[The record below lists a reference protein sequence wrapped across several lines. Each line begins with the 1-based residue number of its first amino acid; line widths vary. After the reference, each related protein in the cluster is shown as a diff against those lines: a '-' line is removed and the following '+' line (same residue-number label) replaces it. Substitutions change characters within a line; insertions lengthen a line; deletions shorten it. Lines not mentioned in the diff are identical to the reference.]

1 MRIDLNYALVQSS
14 YWVTYCSIGSFAA
27 IYLTW
32 RGMNNTTI
40 GFTASLYALLAI
52 GIQLVVS
59 DFCDKNLQIP
69 IKYVITALFLLSGAA
84 CLAMTFIGN
93 SPFLLIGIFA
103 VAVALAMSISGYLNA
118 QMVQLN
124 NAGVPAHYGWPRG
137 IGSLAYAIAA
147 AMFGTAAEKYTPGIL
162 PKIFLAGAVIC
173 IISVLLMPKCPARL
187 DSVIQKDLS
196 EKIRISYV
204 DMLKGNRTL
213 CIFLV
218 AVMLYGIGQTA
229 GFTFTIRVME
239 RIGKG
244 TAEYGVSELIRAG
257 MEMPMLFLSP
267 LVMKKTSAKKTLY
280 IAMFCGSVRIFTI
293 ACASSLFWVYAGS
306 AMNICGS
313 GFYIFGSV
321 LYVNSITGPYEK
333 VRAQSLVALCYSAGS
348 ILGNLYAGAVLDFA
362 GLFIMLIGAA
372 IFNLFAGL
380 LMMKNGE
387 KSIC

>member
-1 MRIDLNYALVQSS
+1 MRIDLNYALVQAS
-14 YWVTYCSIGSFAA
+14 YWVTYCSVGSFAA
-27 IYLTW
+27 IYLSW
-32 RGMNNTTI
+32 RGLSNTTI

-52 GIQLVVS
+52 GIQLVIS
-59 DFCDKNLQIP
+59 DFCDKNPQLP
-69 IKYVITALFLLSGAA
+69 IKYVITALYVLSGAA
-84 CLAMTFIGN
+84 CLTMTLIGD

-103 VAVALAMSISGYLNA
+103 VAVSLAMSISGYLNA

-124 NAGVPAHYGWPRG
+124 NAGIPAHYGWPRG

-162 PKIFLAGAVIC
+162 PKIFLTGAVIC
-173 IISVLLMPKCPARL
+173 ILSVLLMPKCPARL
-187 DSVIQKDLS
+187 DSGAKKEFAQKVN
-196 EKIRISYV
+196 ISYK

-213 CIFLV
+213 CIFLA

-257 MEMPMLFLSP
+257 LEMPMLFLSP
-267 LVMKKTSAKKTLY
+267 LVLKKLSAKKVLY
-280 IAMFCGSVRIFTI
+280 IAMLCGAVRIFTI
-293 ACASSLFWVYAGS
+293 ACAPNLFWVYAGS

-333 VRAQSLVALCYSAGS
+333 VRAQSLVTLCYSAGS
-348 ILGNLYAGAVLDFA
+348 ILGNLYAGAVLDLA
-362 GLFIMLIGAA
+362 GLFLMLMGATV
-372 IFNLFAGL
+372 FNLLAGL

-387 KSIC
+387 AAA